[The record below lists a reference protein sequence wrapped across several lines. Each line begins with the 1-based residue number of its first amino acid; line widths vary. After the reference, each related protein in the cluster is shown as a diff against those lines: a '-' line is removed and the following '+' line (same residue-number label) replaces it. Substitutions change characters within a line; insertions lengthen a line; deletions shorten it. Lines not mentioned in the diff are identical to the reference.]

1 MFALAC
7 SYNEGLSL
15 RYRRQSLFVI
25 LLVGLLCIGFPTNFK
40 HRAARCRELRT
51 VADTCELDSL
61 ILVRRSRCTDQL
73 CGDQRE
79 DISLAGRQRRKVSRC
94 DTACGNDRMMPR
106 NLSIV
111 DDFANIGSMQ
121 DTEPEIGITELCHI
135 ECSLHHVITEILA
148 IGTGIGN

>member
-1 MFALAC
+1 
-7 SYNEGLSL
+7 
-15 RYRRQSLFVI
+15 
-25 LLVGLLCIGFPTNFK
+25 
-40 HRAARCRELRT
+40 
-51 VADTCELDSL
+51 
-61 ILVRRSRCTDQL
+61 
-73 CGDQRE
+73 
-79 DISLAGRQRRKVSRC
+79 
-94 DTACGNDRMMPR
+94 MMPR